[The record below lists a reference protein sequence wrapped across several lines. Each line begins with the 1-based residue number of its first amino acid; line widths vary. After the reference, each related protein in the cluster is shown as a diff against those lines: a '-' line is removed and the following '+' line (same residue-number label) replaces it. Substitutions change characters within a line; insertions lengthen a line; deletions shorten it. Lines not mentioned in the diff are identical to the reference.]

1 MYIVQYI
8 LVFLLLI
15 YSLILSE
22 ASVQVL
28 AEIFYHELEEN
39 TLDHQYYQS
48 SFNGHIQPSLASK
61 LSHDQD
67 FKKEASELK
76 DIQIMNADLVL
87 GLLRTGIV
95 DRICYLLQ
103 VKKVKSSSSITN
115 MLKILIRLARHSL
128 NVAHDLIKHEQLL
141 EIVVSNFLPLKS
153 FNNAEETLYD
163 TPVHYA
169 LKFIRLLMCWGRNIS
184 KEILQ
189 KYELGSRLLCY
200 LSIEPERSDSI
211 LQESLRLVCLLLQN

>member
-1 MYIVQYI
+1 MIF
-8 LVFLLLI
+8 FLLFFFSFL
-15 YSLILSE
+15 LSD

-61 LSHDQD
+61 LSYDKD

-95 DRICYLLQ
+95 DRICYLLH
-103 VKKVKSSSSITN
+103 VKKVKSSSLITN

-128 NVAHDLIKHEQLL
+128 NVAQDLIKHEKLL
-141 EIVVSNFLPLKS
+141 HEWPLCLP
-153 FNNAEETLYD
+153 F
-163 TPVHYA
+163 
-169 LKFIRLLMCWGRNIS
+169 
-184 KEILQ
+184 
-189 KYELGSRLLCY
+189 
-200 LSIEPERSDSI
+200 
-211 LQESLRLVCLLLQN
+211 